1 MDKSESIVTV
11 DDAIRKLILLNSKE
25 KIWTQEMLLQ
35 VNDKS
40 IRLLDCESQ
49 VPRALREL
57 LAWGAVCALPILPG
71 IAFSKE
77 PKQGRITTKIHSWVC
92 GGWLTLIQRAG
103 RYGMIYPQLQIQ
115 ILQVKDT
122 LSCAPGQQ

>member
-49 VPRALREL
+49 VPRAPRHLSAGWRGGASVCTPSS
-57 LAWGAVCALPILPG
+57 AWEGPV
-71 IAFSKE
+71 KE
-77 PKQGRITTKIHSWVC
+77 PKQG
-92 GGWLTLIQRAG
+92 
-103 RYGMIYPQLQIQ
+103 
-115 ILQVKDT
+115 
-122 LSCAPGQQ
+122 

>member
-57 LAWGAVCALPILPG
+57 PTDGRMGCSVCPSRSA
-71 IAFSKE
+71 
-77 PKQGRITTKIHSWVC
+77 
-92 GGWLTLIQRAG
+92 
-103 RYGMIYPQLQIQ
+103 
-115 ILQVKDT
+115 
-122 LSCAPGQQ
+122 

>member
-49 VPRALREL
+49 VPRALCYPQIDAGGA
-57 LAWGAVCALPILPG
+57 AWATLPGRAVC
-71 IAFSKE
+71 KE
-77 PKQGRITTKIHSWVC
+77 PKEG
-92 GGWLTLIQRAG
+92 
-103 RYGMIYPQLQIQ
+103 
-115 ILQVKDT
+115 
-122 LSCAPGQQ
+122 

>member
-1 MDKSESIVTV
+1 MFSPLIYSTHTIKTFSPVFFLLSLQLQHLATFIMDKSESIVTV

-49 VPRALREL
+49 VPRALQEL
-57 LAWGAVCALPILPG
+57 P
-71 IAFSKE
+71 
-77 PKQGRITTKIHSWVC
+77 T
-92 GGWLTLIQRAG
+92 
-103 RYGMIYPQLQIQ
+103 
-115 ILQVKDT
+115 D
-122 LSCAPGQQ
+122 

>member
-11 DDAIRKLILLNSKE
+11 DDAIRKLILLNSRE

-49 VPRALREL
+49 VPRAPRQLPQGPQRVPSL
-57 LAWGAVCALPILPG
+57 LCL
-71 IAFSKE
+71 
-77 PKQGRITTKIHSWVC
+77 
-92 GGWLTLIQRAG
+92 GG
-103 RYGMIYPQLQIQ
+103 P
-115 ILQVKDT
+115 
-122 LSCAPGQQ
+122 C

>member
-1 MDKSESIVTV
+1 MIYSTHTIKTFSPVFFLLSLQLQHLATFIMDKSESIVTV

-49 VPRALREL
+49 VPSALREL
-57 LAWGAVCALPILPG
+57 P
-71 IAFSKE
+71 
-77 PKQGRITTKIHSWVC
+77 T
-92 GGWLTLIQRAG
+92 
-103 RYGMIYPQLQIQ
+103 
-115 ILQVKDT
+115 D
-122 LSCAPGQQ
+122 